1 MSRYYDC
8 YQYNI
13 ILLLCPSFFA
23 VDAEMKSFANSSKSK
38 YKVENDI
45 ASDQR
50 IGSPS
55 SDYVVIEKSGEQPN
69 GIVQREIESTGDN
82 HRISPTSSSVSMSSE
97 AESTTTNKAPTK
109 VFNIHCYC

>member
-1 MSRYYDC
+1 MCRYY

-13 ILLLCPSFFA
+13 ISCSWF
-23 VDAEMKSFANSSKSK
+23 VIDAEMKSFAKSSRSK
-38 YKVENDI
+38 YKVESDA

-55 SDYVVIEKSGEQPN
+55 VVIEKSGEQPN
-69 GIVQREIESTGDN
+69 GIVQREIESTDDS

-97 AESTTTNKAPTK
+97 AESTSTNKARTK
-109 VFNIHCYC
+109 VYALLLLMTTIVAK